1 MTSTPVKI
9 LIVDDT
15 VTYRSILSRVVEG
28 IPGVEVMGTA
38 VNGKIALAKLCQN
51 PADLVLLDIEMP
63 EMDGLEVLKVIRSQY
78 PKIDVVMI
86 SGMSKSSANITIR
99 ALEAGAIDFIPKPE
113 GHNLHDSEQVLK
125 QKLLPIIKL
134 WMTRKELNK
143 TTPQSTP
150 NLHPTPQAIANSGL
164 FPQPKIFPK
173 LGVVAIGVST
183 GGPVALQE
191 VIPKLPA
198 DLGVPVLIVQHMPP
212 LFTSSLAESLTKKSK
227 LPVKEAE
234 DGELVKPNIVYIAPG
249 GRHMLVRQSGN
260 AIRIVLNDQ
269 PPENSCRPSVDV
281 LFRSVASVYQSNMLA
296 VIMTGMGSDG
306 LQGVRAM
313 KRSGTCFCLS
323 QNEQSC
329 VVYGMPRAVDEA
341 GLSDERTELSN
352 LAERIMSLV
361 KYKQNGCL
369 S

>member
-1 MTSTPVKI
+1 MAAAPLKV

-15 VTYRSILSRVVEG
+15 VTYRSILSRVVEA
-28 IPGVEVMGTA
+28 IPGVEVIGTA
-38 VNGKIALAKLCQN
+38 VNGKIALTKLCQN

-63 EMDGLEVLKVIRSQY
+63 EMDGLEVLKVIRKQY
-78 PKIDVVMI
+78 SKTDVVMI
-86 SGMSKSSANITIR
+86 SGMSRSSANITIH

-113 GHNLHDSEQVLK
+113 GQNLQDSEQILK

-134 WMTRKELNK
+134 WMGKKERNRGAGPVLSK
-143 TTPQSTP
+143 PSPASQTAPS
-150 NLHPTPQAIANSGL
+150 LEL
-164 FPQPKIFPK
+164 LPQPKIFPK
-173 LGVVAIGVST
+173 LNIVAIGVST

-212 LFTSSLAESLTKKSK
+212 LFTSSLAESLAKKSR

-234 DGELVKPNIVYIAPG
+234 DGETVKPNMVYIAPG

-260 AIRIVLNDQ
+260 DIRIVLNDQ
-269 PPENSCRPSVDV
+269 PPENSCRPAVDV

-306 LQGVRAM
+306 LQGVKTM
-313 KRSGTCFCLS
+313 KRSGICFCLS
-323 QNEQSC
+323 QSEESC
-329 VVYGMPRAVDEA
+329 VIYGMPRAVDEA
-341 GLSDERTELSN
+341 GLSDERAELSN
-352 LAERIMSLV
+352 IAERIMSLV
-361 KYKQNGCL
+361 KYKQSGCL
-369 S
+369 P